1 MIEMQPKW
9 LSWAKQLQSIAQ
21 AGIEFTNN
29 PYDRERYESIRALS
43 IEILNEYTQ
52 IDNKRLVDLF
62 ANESGYQT
70 PKVDVRA
77 AIFNDDQ
84 EILMVREKI
93 DNRWSLPGGWA
104 DIELSLYENI
114 IKESFEEAGA
124 EIKPKRIIA
133 VFDRN
138 KHVKDDFPYS
148 AYKIF
153 VECDF
158 ISAQFTENIET
169 LEHAFFK
176 FETLPELSEGR
187 NTKGQIAVCFKARK
201 SETFE
206 AIFD

>member
-1 MIEMQPKW
+1 MQSKW
-9 LSWAKQLQSIAQ
+9 LTWAKQLQSISQ

-43 IEILNEYTQ
+43 IEILHEYTQ
-52 IDNKRLVDLF
+52 IDKKRLVDLF

-77 AIFNDDQ
+77 AIFNADH

-104 DIELSLYENI
+104 DIELSIYENI

-138 KHVKDDFPYS
+138 KHVRDDFPYS
-148 AYKIF
+148 SYKIF

-158 ISAQFTENIET
+158 IRAEFIENTET
-169 LEHAFFK
+169 LEHGFFK
-176 FETLPELSEGR
+176 LEELPELSEGR
-187 NTKGQIAVCFKARK
+187 NTKGQITVCFKARK
-201 SETFE
+201 LKTFE